1 MVVLVWNVRSLAP
14 YDCLEGVIIIRRTD
28 DDGQKTKEGE
38 KKSFELQL
46 LRSQS
51 VV

>member
-1 MVVLVWNVRSLAP
+1 
-14 YDCLEGVIIIRRTD
+14 LEGVIIIRRT

-46 LRSQS
+46 LRSQLYDYRPYLS
-51 VV
+51 CFRVARKFGG